1 MKIILQEN
9 VVKLGK
15 AGDVVE
21 AKPGYFRNFLE
32 PKNLAVVASAGALKK
47 REQELEVL
55 RKKAE
60 KAHQENVA
68 LVEKI
73 TELGSINILV
83 KSGEGGKL
91 YGKVTNKEIADTFG
105 KALGI
110 DIDKRIVKPGGDIST
125 LGSYTATIRFTA
137 EVHTEITVQV
147 SPENTGAPSP
157 QKSSGR

>member
-9 VVKLGK
+9 VVKLGN

-32 PKNLAVVASAGALKK
+32 PKKLAVVASAGALKK

-55 RKKAE
+55 RKRAE
-60 KAHQENVA
+60 KAHQGNLDLA
-68 LVEKI
+68 EKI
-73 TELGSINILV
+73 NGLRSISILV

-91 YGKVTNKEIADTFG
+91 YGKVTNKEIAETLA

-110 DIDKRIVKPGGDIST
+110 EIDKRLVKPGGDISS
-125 LGSYTATIRFTA
+125 LGTYTATIRFSA
-137 EVHTEITVQV
+137 EVHTEIAVQV
-147 SPENTGAPSP
+147 LAENSGAPVA
-157 QKSSGR
+157 QK